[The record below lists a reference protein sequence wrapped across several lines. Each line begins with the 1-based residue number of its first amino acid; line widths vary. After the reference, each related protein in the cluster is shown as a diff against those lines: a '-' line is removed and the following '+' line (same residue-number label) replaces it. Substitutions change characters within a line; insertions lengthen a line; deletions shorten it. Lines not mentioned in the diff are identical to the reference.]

1 MGAQLLFPVF
11 GPAVSEPIRLH
22 VLAKR
27 YLVSTRETYARK
39 LSPDSVRSLRLQGGV
54 MTPEECAAFE
64 AEPFFADAV
73 RLRVWD
79 DLGKKS
85 GWFEDTRQDALDH
98 LMHLMRRVAQH
109 HVTQI

>member
-1 MGAQLLFPVF
+1 
-11 GPAVSEPIRLH
+11 
-22 VLAKR
+22 
-27 YLVSTRETYARK
+27 
-39 LSPDSVRSLRLQGGV
+39 

-98 LMHLMRRVAQH
+98 LMRLMRRVAQD